1 MLVALFNAVKVE
13 SVPLKSAFFR
23 AFLRL
28 FASLTPMRPT
38 KWLAAVLL
46 IAVVGATIVV
56 TTARSRLITGTPTTA
71 TVDEKSDEGQLRDVV
86 GQFEQAWNGGD
97 FDALRQLI
105 CTDLRT
111 ESQFSTDELREAR
124 QIAGRLALTVESIE
138 FGGIAATAV
147 IENHG
152 AEPDDI
158 DFVREDGDWK
168 WCEP

>member
-1 MLVALFNAVKVE
+1 MLVAFYNAVKVE
-13 SVPLKSAFFR
+13 SVPLNSAFFR

-28 FASLTPMRPT
+28 FASLTPMGPT

-46 IAVVGATIVV
+46 IAVVGATIVA
-56 TTARSRLITGTPTTA
+56 TTARSRLIAGTPT
-71 TVDEKSDEGQLRDVV
+71 VND
-86 GQFEQAWNGGD
+86 QFEQAWNGGD

-111 ESQFSTDELREAR
+111 ESHFSTNELREAR

-138 FGGIAATAV
+138 VGGVTATAV
-147 IENHG
+147 IENHE
-152 AEPDDI
+152 ADPDDI
-158 DFVREDGDWK
+158 DFVREVGDWK